1 MRRSKRILLSAG
13 LLLGFV
19 FTSPIMPAVT
29 TYAAEQQSNLP
40 YSRFWETQADGSWKY
55 KYDNGTYAT
64 GWIQDDVDGNWYY
77 MDSAGIM
84 KSGLY
89 KSYDRYYLLSS
100 LHDGHYGHLLTN
112 GEVYQ
117 GVTISADTS
126 ETYRG
131 ALSQQTI
138 SQLGLDVS
146 KAIDITG
153 TQHVKGGKVV
163 TPEQPQQ
170 NPTTQS
176 NGGTGEGGSTTSST
190 DDINQTG
197 KITDPNDLQPGQFAI
212 INGNMWARDPSSGT
226 LYDMG
231 STAGSTDG
239 GTSIEIH

>member
-1 MRRSKRILLSAG
+1 MKSLKRIILTTGVMISLFGA
-13 LLLGFV
+13 
-19 FTSPIMPAVT
+19 PIVQNNPLMDYMNSMT
-29 TYAAEQQSNLP
+29 TITAMAAEQQSNLP

-55 KYDNGTYAT
+55 KYDDGTYAT

-100 LHDGHYGHLLTN
+100 LHDGHFGHLLTN

-163 TPEQPQQ
+163 TPEQPQE

-190 DDINQTG
+190 DDGFDTQN
-197 KITDPNDLQPGQFAI
+197 
-212 INGNMWARDPSSGT
+212 SG
-226 LYDMG
+226 
-231 STAGSTDG
+231 GSTDYSSWFDGLDPSGAGG
-239 GTSIEIH
+239 GTSSPFGAWER

>member
-13 LLLGFV
+13 LLLGFM
-19 FTSPIMPAVT
+19 FTSPIIPTMT

-55 KYDNGTYAT
+55 KYDDGTYAT

-89 KSYDRYYLLSS
+89 KSYDRYYYFSEI
-100 LHDGHYGHLLTN
+100 HDGHFGHMLTN

-153 TQHVKGGKVV
+153 TQHVKGGQVV
-163 TPEQPQQ
+163 TPAQPQQ

-176 NGGTGEGGSTTSST
+176 NGGSS

-197 KITDPNDLQPGQFAI
+197 KITDPNDLKPGQLAI
-212 INGNMWARDPSSGT
+212 INGYVWGRDPSTGEVVNMGAAGE
-226 LYDMG
+226 YDGEGMPG
-231 STAGSTDG
+231 IS
-239 GTSIEIH
+239 

>member
-1 MRRSKRILLSAG
+1 M
-13 LLLGFV
+13 
-19 FTSPIMPAVT
+19 FTSPIIPTMT

-55 KYDNGTYAT
+55 KYDDGTYAT

-89 KSYDRYYLLSS
+89 KSYDRYYLLSG

-170 NPTTQS
+170 TQENPTTQS
-176 NGGTGEGGSTTSST
+176 NGGSS
-190 DDINQTG
+190 DDMNQTG
-197 KITDPNDLQPGQFAI
+197 KITDPNGLKSGQFAI
-212 INGNMWARDPSSGT
+212 IDGHMWARDPSSGT
-226 LYDMG
+226 LYNMG
-231 STAGSTDG
+231 STAGDP
-239 GTSIEIH
+239 SIFTNTEIH

>member
-1 MRRSKRILLSAG
+1 M
-13 LLLGFV
+13 
-19 FTSPIMPAVT
+19 T
-29 TYAAEQQSNLP
+29 LP
-40 YSRFWETQADGSWKY
+40 DGSWKY
-55 KYDNGTYAT
+55 KYDDGTYAT

-89 KSYDRYYLLSS
+89 KSYDRYYYFSEI
-100 LHDGHYGHLLTN
+100 HDGHFGHMLTN

-190 DDINQTG
+190 DDMDQTG
-197 KITDPNDLQPGQFAI
+197 KITDPNDLKPGQIAI
-212 INGNMWARDPSSGT
+212 INGHAWAKDSEGN
-226 LYDMG
+226 LIDGG
-231 STAGSTDG
+231 STAGSTSG
-239 GTSIEIH
+239 YVAGIH

>member
-1 MRRSKRILLSAG
+1 M
-13 LLLGFV
+13 
-19 FTSPIMPAVT
+19 FTSPIIPTMT

-55 KYDNGTYAT
+55 KYDDGTYAT

-77 MDSAGIM
+77 MDSSGIM
-84 KSGLY
+84 QSGLY
-89 KSYDRYYLLSS
+89 KSYDRYYYFSEI
-100 LHDGHYGHLLTN
+100 HDGHFGHMLAN

-170 NPTTQS
+170 TPTQPSTPQPS
-176 NGGTGEGGSTTSST
+176 KDTPDPILPVSEDGGSGDPTDTSDEIEVEFNT
-190 DDINQTG
+190 
-197 KITDPNDLQPGQFAI
+197 
-212 INGNMWARDPSSGT
+212 SGPT
-226 LYDMG
+226 YDF
-231 STAGSTDG
+231 
-239 GTSIEIH
+239 E

>member
-1 MRRSKRILLSAG
+1 M
-13 LLLGFV
+13 
-19 FTSPIMPAVT
+19 FTSPIIPTMT

-55 KYDNGTYAT
+55 KYDDGTYAT

-89 KSYDRYYLLSS
+89 KSYDRYYYFSEI
-100 LHDGHYGHLLTN
+100 HDGHFGHMLTN

-153 TQHVKGGKVV
+153 TQHVKGGQVV
-163 TPEQPQQ
+163 SPAQE
-170 NPTTQS
+170 NP
-176 NGGTGEGGSTTSST
+176 NKSTTVDQSWVDEEQDILDKYFGGEDGELTTSGDHPLSSG
-190 DDINQTG
+190 NSA
-197 KITDPNDLQPGQFAI
+197 FASDEEI
-212 INGNMWARDPSSGT
+212 EDAFGGRGSSGT
-226 LYDMG
+226 TG
-231 STAGSTDG
+231 SKVKLHG
-239 GTSIEIH
+239 

>member
-1 MRRSKRILLSAG
+1 MKERDSSMRNKILAYAVCAVCLSA
-13 LLLGFV
+13 
-19 FTSPIMPAVT
+19 TPSIQAIT
-29 TYAAEQQSNLP
+29 AYAAEQQSNLP
-40 YSRFWETQADGSWKY
+40 YSRFWETQPDGSWKY

-89 KSYDRYYLLSS
+89 KSYDRYYYFSEI
-100 LHDGHYGHLLTN
+100 HDGHFGHMLTN

-163 TPEQPQQ
+163 TPEQPPQETPSQ
-170 NPTTQS
+170 TNDNSLNSKENSQKIMDQYFGG
-176 NGGTGEGGSTTSST
+176 NG
-190 DDINQTG
+190 I
-197 KITDPNDLQPGQFAI
+197 
-212 INGNMWARDPSSGT
+212 SGT
-226 LYDMG
+226 TGDHPLSD
-231 STAGSTDG
+231 
-239 GTSIEIH
+239 

>member
-1 MRRSKRILLSAG
+1 MKTLKRIILTTGVMISLFGA
-13 LLLGFV
+13 
-19 FTSPIMPAVT
+19 PIVQNNPLMDYMNSMT
-29 TYAAEQQSNLP
+29 TITAMAAEQQSNLP

-55 KYDNGTYAT
+55 KYDDGTYAT

-89 KSYDRYYLLSS
+89 KSYDRYYYFSEI
-100 LHDGHYGHLLTN
+100 HDGHFGHMLTN

-153 TQHVKGGKVV
+153 TQHVKGGQVV

-170 NPTTQS
+170 TPTTP

-190 DDINQTG
+190 DDSFDTQN
-197 KITDPNDLQPGQFAI
+197 
-212 INGNMWARDPSSGT
+212 SG
-226 LYDMG
+226 
-231 STAGSTDG
+231 GSTDYSSWFDGLDPSGAGG
-239 GTSIEIH
+239 GTSSPFGAWER